1 MDTLVVS
8 IWSSDGCFELVKR
21 RFCQAGLDL
30 WEGFRTLAAKTRTQS
45 AGYLMLVIN
54 AGLRQ
59 ERWCDHSLLQSALA
73 ARGSLDA
80 RNPGPRLQ
88 SVKDAQFDFDYSR
101 RGPWE
106 RHAARSVIRLV
117 I

>member
-1 MDTLVVS
+1 MDA
-8 IWSSDGCFELVKR
+8 SSSSKEASARQGWIYGKDSVRLR
-21 RFCQAGLDL
+21 AM
-30 WEGFRTLAAKTRTQS
+30 TRMQS

-59 ERWCDHSLLQSALA
+59 ERWYDHSLLQSALA
-73 ARGSLDA
+73 ARGSSDA
-80 RNPGPRLQ
+80 RIPVPRLQ

-101 RGPWE
+101 PGPWE